1 MDTLQSSHTCSFF
14 SNEDVRAI
22 EDAVRAAIKVVLK
35 VFCTINNNK
44 VQGYHKKMA
53 AKDKENEVLRIR
65 MERAERELITLR
77 RFRRS
82 VEQCGANVTM
92 DSNGDGSFGHDSGL
106 SSEDNGKQRLCVSP
120 EVDDEHKDVLSQCMW
135 KTEFV
140 RSYEG
145 MDSGVHAQDR
155 EATECGVEGF
165 TESDLNPQEPS
176 ERAVSPVLLQ
186 DQPTGQP
193 ETGRK
198 LSASPVT
205 PLEVKEEPLDLD
217 TVYIKWEVSEESI
230 GREGGCPM
238 SKCVLGK
245 ECEVYPRPSPFIPL
259 SQHRAVGT
267 QNSIFWPSEQSEE
280 RLNNS
285 ASYLQKR
292 LSNRERQQ
300 RYRDRIRADPERQ
313 RVFRERDRSRYQ
325 KRRKLIC
332 DLPEHTQ
339 KLKREAWREAAR
351 RHRARKKIFTQ
362 TLACTSAQ
370 STGTIGHCTVESTGK
385 LEEWH

>member
-1 MDTLQSSHTCSFF
+1 MDTLQSSHACSFF

-22 EDAVRAAIKVVLK
+22 EESVRAAIKLVLK
-35 VFCTINNNK
+35 VFCTINNTR
-44 VQGYHKKMA
+44 VQEYHRKMSE
-53 AKDKENEVLRIR
+53 DKENEVLRIR

-82 VEQCGANVTM
+82 FEQCGANVTI
-92 DSNGDGSFGHDSGL
+92 DPNGDGNFGHDSGL
-106 SSEDNGKQRLCVSP
+106 SSEDNGKHCLCVSP

-145 MDSGVHAQDR
+145 MDSSAHAQDR
-155 EATECGVEGF
+155 EATKCGLEGF
-165 TESDLNPQEPS
+165 TESDLNPQEAS
-176 ERAVSPVLLQ
+176 KRAVSPVLLQ

-193 ETGRK
+193 ETGRR

-205 PLEVKEEPLDLD
+205 PLEVKEEPPDFD
-217 TVYIKWEVSEESI
+217 TVYIKWEVSEESVR
-230 GREGGCPM
+230 REGGCPM
-238 SKCVLGK
+238 SKYVLGK
-245 ECEVYPRPSPFIPL
+245 ECEVYPRPSPFTPL

-313 RVFRERDRSRYQ
+313 RAFRERDRSRYQ
-325 KRRKLIC
+325 RRRKPIC

-362 TLACTSAQ
+362 TLACTSPQ
-370 STGTIGHCTVESTGK
+370 STGTIGHCTVESTGR